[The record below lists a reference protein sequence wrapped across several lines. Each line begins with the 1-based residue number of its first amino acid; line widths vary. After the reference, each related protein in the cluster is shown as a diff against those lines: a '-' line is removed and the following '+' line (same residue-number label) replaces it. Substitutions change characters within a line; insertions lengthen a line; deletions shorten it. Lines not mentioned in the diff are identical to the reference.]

1 MATYHWPLIGT
12 FSKNLADLTNP
23 RLQRLREKVSA
34 YQFTVTY
41 VPGKTHNI
49 SDALSRAAIFPGS
62 KELDIQVDTA
72 LAHLIT
78 TQDPALKIVYESIVN
93 DYKQC
98 MEDILGDTST
108 SHLSH
113 YLKSNKGEISIQ
125 DGLILLDAKRIFLPK
140 LAIKPVVS
148 CLHISHAGQE
158 KKPYNGATTI
168 LLARNGK
175 RHKNNN

>member
-1 MATYHWPLIGT
+1 M
-12 FSKNLADLTNP
+12 
-23 RLQRLREKVSA
+23 
-34 YQFTVTY
+34 
-41 VPGKTHNI
+41 
-49 SDALSRAAIFPGS
+49 
-62 KELDIQVDTA
+62 
-72 LAHLIT
+72 
-78 TQDPALKIVYESIVN
+78 KIVYESIVN

-148 CLHISHAGQE
+148 RLHIGHAGQE
-158 KKPYNGATTI
+158 KTLIMAQQLYFWHGKANDIKTI
-168 LLARNGK
+168 I
-175 RHKNNN
+175 NNCD